1 MSIAKG
7 EVVSKTVTGGVL
19 LKKGVLKHFKNTYF
33 EEHPRTAA
41 SVVCI
46 FYRSLQ
52 ALTLFHIL
60 RTQMYK
66 F

>member
-1 MSIAKG
+1 MKG
-7 EVVSKTVTGGVL
+7 EVVSKAVTGGVP
-19 LKKGVLKHFKNTYF
+19 LKKGVLKHFENTYF